1 MLLISDPYI
10 LSSRLLEF
18 KREGRKIS
26 FIPTMGNLHKGHLK
40 LIREG
45 KKENFITLLSIFV
58 NPLQFNDINDYKN
71 YPRTLEQDK
80 KLAFKEG
87 VDILFNP
94 NNHFILKKK
103 KSFKLGDISKK
114 LCGSFRKGH
123 FEGVSAVVIEFLN
136 LINPDLILLGE
147 KDFQQTI
154 VIKKI
159 IKNLDFKVKVKVIP
173 TVRDQNDVALS
184 SRNKLLGAD
193 SSLAVLVPK
202 TLNQMIKE
210 IKNGNFKFSRI
221 DELKSNLIG
230 KGIQKVDY
238 LEILKEKD
246 LNFPDSQFDFCRV
259 FISAKINGVRL
270 IDNMRLNKKI
280 KLSNEKFFVERN

>member
-1 MLLISDPYI
+1 M
-10 LSSRLLEF
+10 
-18 KREGRKIS
+18 
-26 FIPTMGNLHKGHLK
+26 
-40 LIREG
+40 
-45 KKENFITLLSIFV
+45 
-58 NPLQFNDINDYKN
+58 
-71 YPRTLEQDK
+71 
-80 KLAFKEG
+80 AFKEG
-87 VDILFNP
+87 IDILFNP
-94 NNHFILKKK
+94 NDHFILKKK
-103 KSFKLGDISKK
+103 RSFKLGDISKK

-159 IKNLDFKVKVKVIP
+159 IKNLDFKVKVKVTP
-173 TVRDQNDVALS
+173 TVRDKNDVALS
-184 SRNKLLGAD
+184 SRNKLLGTD
-193 SSLAVLVPK
+193 SSLAVLIPK

-259 FISAKINGVRL
+259 FISAQINGVRL

-280 KLSNEKFFVERN
+280 KLSNEKFFEERN